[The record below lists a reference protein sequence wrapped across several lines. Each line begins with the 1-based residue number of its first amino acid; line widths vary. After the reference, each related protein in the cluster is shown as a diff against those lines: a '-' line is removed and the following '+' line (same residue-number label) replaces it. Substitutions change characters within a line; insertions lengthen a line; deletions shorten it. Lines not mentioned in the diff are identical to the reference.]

1 MIDFRNT
8 NTLWSSILAETLQ
21 RLGLTTAVICPGSR
35 SAPLTI
41 AFAQNKKIETIPILD
56 ERSASFFALGIAK
69 KSGFPTALIC
79 TSGTAAANFYPAIIE
94 ARESRIPLLI
104 FTADRPP
111 ELRDCHAGQ
120 AIDQMKIYGNYPN
133 WQAELAIPSAS
144 RGMLDY
150 LRQTVMY
157 AWERSQFPTP
167 GPVHLNIPFRDPLVP
182 VPDIAVEALETQ
194 FNPEHFFA
202 GLEPIFAG
210 ESSTPPSP
218 PLLRRGEE
226 STMQQWQKCSKGI
239 IIAGVA
245 QPQFA
250 EKYCSAIGQIS
261 KSLNW
266 PVLAEGLSPVRNY
279 AQLNPHLIST
289 YDLILRN
296 RQLADKLTP
305 EIAIQIGDLPTSKE
319 LRNWL
324 DKTKAKRYII
334 DPSHHNFDPLHGKT
348 IHLRTSVENLA
359 TNLATILT
367 QVPPLLK
374 EESSQVPPL
383 SKGGLGGVLTTATTN
398 IPPQIPPLNKGGLGA
413 GLFHSPEKHEFCRG
427 SAPVP
432 TPDLEDS
439 IGPSDQEGR
448 HGGTAPTENETALG
462 LGGERAPATTNIPPQ
477 IPPLNKGESTQIPP
491 LSKSES
497 TLVPPLSKG
506 GLGGV
511 QTSPSNE
518 YLQLWRN
525 TEIQVRQTIDHKI
538 SAINNIIEPK
548 VSWLLSQILPP
559 ATPIFIAN
567 SMPVRDVE
575 FFWKPNHLEI
585 KPFFNRGANGIDGTL
600 STALGVSHRN
610 LSSILLT
617 GDLTLLHDTNGFL
630 IKNKFVGHLTII
642 LINNNGGGIFEM
654 LPVAKFDPPFE
665 EFFAT
670 PQQINFAQL
679 CATYGVE
686 HEVIKDWEQ
695 FKEKLNLLPNSGIRV
710 LELQTDRRSDAK
722 WRQDNLSRFAKDL

>member
-1 MIDFRNT
+1 MPIYFRNT
-8 NTLWSSILAETLQ
+8 NTVWASVLAETLQ
-21 RLGLTTAVICPGSR
+21 RVGLTTAVICPGSR

-41 AFAQNKKIETIPILD
+41 AFAQNNKIETIPILD
-56 ERSASFFALGIAK
+56 ERSASFFALGIAQ
-69 KSGFPTALIC
+69 KSGLPTALIC

-120 AIDQMKIYGNYPN
+120 AIDQVKIYGNYPN

-144 RGMLDY
+144 IGMLDY
-150 LRQTVMY
+150 LRQTIVY
-157 AWERSQFPTP
+157 AIERSIFPTK

-202 GLEPIFAG
+202 GLEPICAG

-218 PLLRRGEE
+218 PLLRGGEE
-226 STMQQWQKCSKGI
+226 STMQQWHKCSKGI
-239 IIAGVA
+239 IIAGVS

-250 EKYCSAIGQIS
+250 EKYCSAIAQIS
-261 KSLNW
+261 QLLNW

-296 RQLADKLTP
+296 RELADKLTP

-324 DKTKAKRYII
+324 DKTQPKRYII

-359 TNLATILT
+359 TILT
-367 QVPPLLK
+367 LVPPLNK
-374 EESSQVPPL
+374 GESTLVPPL
-383 SKGGLGGVLTTATTN
+383 NQGESTLV
-398 IPPQIPPLNKGGLGA
+398 PPLNKGGLG
-413 GLFHSPEKHEFCRG
+413 
-427 SAPVP
+427 
-432 TPDLEDS
+432 
-439 IGPSDQEGR
+439 
-448 HGGTAPTENETALG
+448 
-462 LGGERAPATTNIPPQ
+462 
-477 IPPLNKGESTQIPP
+477 
-491 LSKSES
+491 
-497 TLVPPLSKG
+497 
-506 GLGGV
+506 GV
-511 QTSPSNE
+511 LTSPSNE

-525 TEIQVRQTIDHKI
+525 TEIQVRETIDQKI
-538 SAINNIIEPK
+538 SAINKIIEPK

-575 FFWKPNHLEI
+575 FFWKPNNLEI

-600 STALGVSHRN
+600 STALGVAHRN
-610 LSSILLT
+610 QSSIMLT
-617 GDLTLLHDTNGFL
+617 GDLALLHDTNGFL

-670 PQQINFAQL
+670 PQHINFAQL

-686 HEVIKDWEQ
+686 HEVIEDWEQ
-695 FKEKLNLLPNSGIRV
+695 FKQKLISLPNSGIRV
-710 LELQTDRRSDAK
+710 LEVQTDRRSDAK
-722 WRQDNLSRFAKDL
+722 WRQDNLSELPTPTARSSMV

>member
-1 MIDFRNT
+1 MPIDFRNT
-8 NTLWSSILAETLQ
+8 NTVWASVLAETLQ

-69 KSGFPTALIC
+69 KSYFPTALIC

-120 AIDQMKIYGNYPN
+120 AIDQVKIYGNYPN

-167 GPVHLNIPFRDPLVP
+167 GPVHLNIPLRDPLVP
-182 VPDIAVEALETQ
+182 VPDPAVEALETE
-194 FNPEHFFA
+194 FNSEDFFA
-202 GLEPIFAG
+202 GLEPIVVA
-210 ESSTPPSP
+210 ETSTPPSP
-218 PLLRRGEE
+218 PLLRGGER
-226 STMQQWQKCSKGI
+226 SAFRQWQESEKGI

-245 QPQFA
+245 QPQDA
-250 EKYCSAIGQIS
+250 EKYCSAIARIS
-261 KSLNW
+261 QLLNW
-266 PVLAEGLSPVRNY
+266 PVLAEGLSPLRNR

-289 YDLILRN
+289 YDTILRN
-296 RQLADKLTP
+296 RELAEKLRP

-324 DKTKAKRYII
+324 DKTQPKRYII
-334 DPSHHNFDPLHGKT
+334 DPAHHNFDPLHGQT

-359 TNLATILT
+359 TNIPP
-367 QVPPLLK
+367 QVPPL
-374 EESSQVPPL
+374 
-383 SKGGLGGVLTTATTN
+383 T
-398 IPPQIPPLNKGGLGA
+398 
-413 GLFHSPEKHEFCRG
+413 
-427 SAPVP
+427 
-432 TPDLEDS
+432 
-439 IGPSDQEGR
+439 
-448 HGGTAPTENETALG
+448 
-462 LGGERAPATTNIPPQ
+462 
-477 IPPLNKGESTQIPP
+477 
-491 LSKSES
+491 
-497 TLVPPLSKG
+497 KG

-511 QTSPSNE
+511 QTLPSNE

-525 TEIQVRQTIDHKI
+525 TEIQVRQTIDQKI
-538 SAINNIIEPK
+538 SEINNIIEPK
-548 VSWLLSQILPP
+548 VSWLLSQILPLG
-559 ATPIFIAN
+559 TPIFIAN

-575 FFWKPNHLEI
+575 FFWKPNNLEI
-585 KPFFNRGANGIDGTL
+585 KPFVNRGANGIDGTL
-600 STALGVSHRN
+600 STALGVAHRN
-610 LSSILLT
+610 QSSILLT
-617 GDLTLLHDTNGFL
+617 GDLALLHDTNGFL
-630 IKNKFVGHLTII
+630 IKNKFVGHLTIV

-670 PQQINFAQL
+670 PQDINFAQL

-686 HEVIKDWEQ
+686 HEIIDEWEQ
-695 FKEKLNLLPNSGIRV
+695 LKEKLLALPNNGIRV
-710 LELQTDRRSDAK
+710 LELLTNRRTDAK
-722 WRQDNLSRFAKDL
+722 WRQDNLGKFSKGS

>member
-1 MIDFRNT
+1 MPIDFRNT
-8 NTLWSSILAETLQ
+8 NTVWASVLAETLQ

-41 AFAQNKKIETIPILD
+41 AFAQNNKIETIPILD
-56 ERSASFFALGIAK
+56 ERSASFFALGIAQ
-69 KSGFPTALIC
+69 KSGLPAALIC

-111 ELRDCHAGQ
+111 ELRECHAGQ
-120 AIDQMKIYGNYPN
+120 AIDQVKIYGNYPN

-144 RGMLDY
+144 IGMLDY
-150 LRQTVMY
+150 LRQTIVY
-157 AWERSQFPTP
+157 AIERSIFPTK

-182 VPDIAVEALETQ
+182 VRDLAVEALETQ

-210 ESSTPPSP
+210 ESSTPPTP
-218 PLLRRGEE
+218 PLLRGGEE
-226 STMQQWQKCSKGI
+226 STMQQWHKCSKGI

-250 EKYCSAIGQIS
+250 EKYCSAIAQIS
-261 KSLNW
+261 QLLNW

-296 RQLADKLTP
+296 RELADKLTP
-305 EIAIQIGDLPTSKE
+305 EITIQIGDLPTSKE

-324 DKTKAKRYII
+324 DKTQPKRYII

-367 QVPPLLK
+367 LVPPLIK
-374 EESSQVPPL
+374 GESTLV
-383 SKGGLGGVLTTATTN
+383 
-398 IPPQIPPLNKGGLGA
+398 PPLNKGGLG
-413 GLFHSPEKHEFCRG
+413 
-427 SAPVP
+427 
-432 TPDLEDS
+432 
-439 IGPSDQEGR
+439 
-448 HGGTAPTENETALG
+448 
-462 LGGERAPATTNIPPQ
+462 
-477 IPPLNKGESTQIPP
+477 
-491 LSKSES
+491 
-497 TLVPPLSKG
+497 
-506 GLGGV
+506 GV
-511 QTSPSNE
+511 LTSPSNE

-525 TEIQVRQTIDHKI
+525 TEIQVRETIDQKI
-538 SAINNIIEPK
+538 SAINKIIEPK
-548 VSWLLSQILPP
+548 VSWLLSQILAP

-575 FFWKPNHLEI
+575 FFWKPNNLEI

-600 STALGVSHRN
+600 STALGVAHRN
-610 LSSILLT
+610 QSSIMLT
-617 GDLTLLHDTNGFL
+617 GDLALLHDTNGFL

-670 PQQINFAQL
+670 PQHINFAQL

-686 HEVIKDWEQ
+686 HEVIEDWEQ
-695 FKEKLNLLPNSGIRV
+695 FKQKLISLPNSGIRV
-710 LELQTDRRSDAK
+710 LEVQTDRRSDAK
-722 WRQDNLSRFAKDL
+722 WRQDNFSKIAKGS

>member
-1 MIDFRNT
+1 MPIDFRNT
-8 NTLWSSILAETLQ
+8 NTVWASVLAETLQ

-56 ERSASFFALGIAK
+56 ERSGSFFALGIAK
-69 KSGFPTALIC
+69 KSYLPTALIC

-120 AIDQMKIYGNYPN
+120 AIDQVKIYGNYPN

-144 RGMLDY
+144 TGMLDY
-150 LRQTVMY
+150 LRQTIVY

-182 VPDIAVEALETQ
+182 VPDIAVEALETE
-194 FNPEHFFA
+194 FNPEDFFA

-218 PLLRRGEE
+218 PLLRGGVE
-226 STMQQWQKCSKGI
+226 STIEKWQQCSKGI
-239 IIAGVA
+239 IIAGVS

-250 EKYCSAIGQIS
+250 EKYCSAIAQIS
-261 KSLNW
+261 QLLKW

-296 RQLADKLTP
+296 RELADKLTP

-324 DKTKAKRYII
+324 DKTQPKRYII
-334 DPSHHNFDPLHGKT
+334 DPSDHNFDPLHGKT
-348 IHLRTSVENLA
+348 IHLRTSPENLA

-367 QVPPLLK
+367 QVPPLNK
-374 EESSQVPPL
+374 SESTQVPPL
-383 SKGGLGGVLTTATTN
+383 
-398 IPPQIPPLNKGGLGA
+398 NKDE
-413 GLFHSPEKHEFCRG
+413 S
-427 SAPVP
+427 
-432 TPDLEDS
+432 T
-439 IGPSDQEGR
+439 
-448 HGGTAPTENETALG
+448 
-462 LGGERAPATTNIPPQ
+462 Q
-477 IPPLNKGESTQIPP
+477 IPPLNKGESTQVSP
-491 LSKSES
+491 LI
-497 TLVPPLSKG
+497 KG

-511 QTSPSNE
+511 PTSPSNE

-525 TEIQVRQTIDHKI
+525 TEIQVRQTIDQKI

-548 VSWLLSQILPP
+548 VCWLLSQILPP
-559 ATPIFIAN
+559 ATLIFIAN

-575 FFWKPNHLEI
+575 FFWKPNILEI

-600 STALGVSHRN
+600 STALGVAHRN
-610 LSSILLT
+610 QSSIMLT

-686 HEVIKDWEQ
+686 HEIIDDWEQ
-695 FKEKLNLLPNSGIRV
+695 FKQKLSFLPNSGIRV
-710 LELQTDRRSDAK
+710 LELQTDRRADAK
-722 WRQDNLSRFAKDL
+722 WRQDNLSKFAKDL

>member
-1 MIDFRNT
+1 MPIDFRNT
-8 NTLWSSILAETLQ
+8 NTVWASVLAETLQ

-41 AFAQNKKIETIPILD
+41 AFAQNNKIETIPILD
-56 ERSASFFALGIAK
+56 ERSASFFALGIAQ
-69 KSGFPTALIC
+69 KSGLPAALIC

-120 AIDQMKIYGNYPN
+120 AIDQVKIYGNYPN

-144 RGMLDY
+144 IGMLDY
-150 LRQTVMY
+150 LRQTIVY
-157 AWERSQFPTP
+157 AIERSIFPTK

-182 VPDIAVEALETQ
+182 VPDLAVEALETQ
-194 FNPEHFFA
+194 FNPQHFFA

-210 ESSTPPSP
+210 ESSTLPSP
-218 PLLRRGEE
+218 PLFRGGEE
-226 STMQQWQKCSKGI
+226 STMQQWHKCSKGI
-239 IIAGVA
+239 IIAGVS

-250 EKYCSAIGQIS
+250 EKYCSAIAQIS
-261 KSLNW
+261 QLLNW

-296 RQLADKLTP
+296 RELADKLIP

-324 DKTKAKRYII
+324 DKTQPKRYII

-359 TNLATILT
+359 TILT
-367 QVPPLLK
+367 LVPPLNK
-374 EESSQVPPL
+374 SESTLVSPL
-383 SKGGLGGVLTTATTN
+383 NKGESTLV
-398 IPPQIPPLNKGGLGA
+398 PPLNKGGLG
-413 GLFHSPEKHEFCRG
+413 
-427 SAPVP
+427 
-432 TPDLEDS
+432 
-439 IGPSDQEGR
+439 
-448 HGGTAPTENETALG
+448 
-462 LGGERAPATTNIPPQ
+462 
-477 IPPLNKGESTQIPP
+477 
-491 LSKSES
+491 
-497 TLVPPLSKG
+497 
-506 GLGGV
+506 GV
-511 QTSPSNE
+511 LTSPSNE

-525 TEIQVRQTIDHKI
+525 TEIQVRETIDQKI
-538 SAINNIIEPK
+538 SAINKIIEPK

-575 FFWKPNHLEI
+575 FFWKPNNLEI

-600 STALGVSHRN
+600 STALGVAHRN
-610 LSSILLT
+610 QSSIMLT
-617 GDLTLLHDTNGFL
+617 GDLALLHDTNGFL

-670 PQQINFAQL
+670 PQHINFAQL

-686 HEVIKDWEQ
+686 HEVIEDWEQ
-695 FKEKLNLLPNSGIRV
+695 FKQKLISLPNSGIRV

-722 WRQDNLSRFAKDL
+722 WRQDNLSKIAKGS

>member
-8 NTLWSSILAETLQ
+8 NTLWASILAETLQ
-21 RLGLTTAVICPGSR
+21 RLGLTTALICPGSR

-41 AFAQNKKIETIPILD
+41 AFAQNNQIETIPILD

-69 KSGFPTALIC
+69 KSGLPTALIC

-120 AIDQMKIYGNYPN
+120 AIDQVKMYGNYLN
-133 WQAELAIPSAS
+133 WQVELAIPSAEIA
-144 RGMLDY
+144 MLGY
-150 LRQTVMY
+150 LRQTLVY
-157 AWERSQFPTP
+157 AWDRSQFPTP

-182 VPDIAVEALETQ
+182 ISDIAVEALETE
-194 FNPEHFFA
+194 FNSEDFFA
-202 GLEPIFAG
+202 GLEPIIIG
-210 ESSTPPSP
+210 ETSIVGQASCLPVSRDGQDARSTIQVIY
-218 PLLRRGEE
+218 
-226 STMQQWQKCSKGI
+226 STIQKWQECSRGI

-250 EKYCSAIGQIS
+250 EKYCSAIAQIS
-261 KSLNW
+261 KLLNW
-266 PVLAEGLSPVRNY
+266 PVLAEGLSPLRNY

-296 RQLADKLTP
+296 RELADKLTP

-324 DKTKAKRYII
+324 DKTQPKRYVI

-348 IHLRTSVENLA
+348 THLRTSPENLA
-359 TNLATILT
+359 TAISLH
-367 QVPPLLK
+367 
-374 EESSQVPPL
+374 VPPL
-383 SKGGLGGVLTTATTN
+383 SKGGLGV
-398 IPPQIPPLNKGGLGA
+398 
-413 GLFHSPEKHEFCRG
+413 GLFRSQENQNFVG
-427 SAPVP
+427 VVP
-432 TPDLEDS
+432 PCLPLPTN
-439 IGPSDQEGR
+439 EGN
-448 HGGTAPTENETALG
+448 HGGIAPTDNETALG
-462 LGGERAPATTNIPPQ
+462 LGGV
-477 IPPLNKGESTQIPP
+477 L
-491 LSKSES
+491 
-497 TLVPPLSKG
+497 
-506 GLGGV
+506 
-511 QTSPSNE
+511 TSPSNE
-518 YLQLWRN
+518 HLQLWRN
-525 TEIQVRQTIDHKI
+525 IETQVRQTIDQKI

-559 ATPIFIAN
+559 GTPIFISN

-575 FFWKPNHLEI
+575 FFWKPNNLEI
-585 KPFFNRGANGIDGTL
+585 KPFVNRGANGIDGTL
-600 STALGVSHRN
+600 STALGVAHRN
-610 LSSILLT
+610 QSSIMLT
-617 GDLTLLHDTNGFL
+617 GDLALLHDTNGFL
-630 IKNKFVGHLTII
+630 ITNKFVGHLTII

-670 PQQINFAQL
+670 PQHINFAHL

-686 HEVIKDWEQ
+686 HEIIDDWEQ
-695 FKEKLNLLPNSGIRV
+695 LKEKLSFLPNNGIRV
-710 LELQTDRRSDAK
+710 LELQTDRRADAK
-722 WRQDNLSRFAKDL
+722 WRQDNLSKFAKGL